1 MNRLGWILVAV
12 EQQAAT
18 AALDPLPITA
28 PPPLRY
34 LYHHQVGLL
43 NCKVKICRL
52 TNNLRYRVLHD
63 VNVNFIRGRLWLW
76 PVEIPSTQTL
86 GWVGSNVFAINLF
99 RSCKM
104 SKFVLQSRLQL
115 QSWKLNSVCHFV
127 KIFLGL
133 FLCFYLFLSL
143 QYIFQKYFTLVRH
156 HLCFQNLL

>member
-34 LYHHQVGLL
+34 LLSIPPGRVAELL
-43 NCKVKICRL
+43 SENRL

-86 GWVGSNVFAINLF
+86 G
-99 RSCKM
+99 
-104 SKFVLQSRLQL
+104 
-115 QSWKLNSVCHFV
+115 
-127 KIFLGL
+127 
-133 FLCFYLFLSL
+133 
-143 QYIFQKYFTLVRH
+143 
-156 HLCFQNLL
+156 